1 MGTKKRNKGLH
12 GEVRMDQRL
21 ISILD
26 NFGKKKILVIGDI
39 MLDKSIWGDV
49 TRISPE
55 APVQVVNVQKET
67 YAPGGAA
74 NTSNNLSA
82 LGSNV
87 YVVGVVGNDN
97 AKDILLEELKKKKK
111 LIQREL

>member
-1 MGTKKRNKGLH
+1 MGFKGRNKGLYR
-12 GEVRMDQRL
+12 GIRMDKEL

-49 TRISPE
+49 RRISPE

-74 NTSNNLSA
+74 NTANNISA
-82 LGSNV
+82 LGGEVS
-87 YVVGVVGNDN
+87 VVGVVGNDN
-97 AKDILLEELKKKKK
+97 AKDILLEELKKKI
-111 LIQREL
+111 LIQMVS